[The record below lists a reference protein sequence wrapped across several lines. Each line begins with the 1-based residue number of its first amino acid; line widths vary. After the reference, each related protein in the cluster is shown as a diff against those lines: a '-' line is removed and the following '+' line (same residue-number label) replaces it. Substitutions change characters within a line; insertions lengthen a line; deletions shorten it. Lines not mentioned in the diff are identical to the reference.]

1 MSNSKRKSW
10 EALRHA
16 AELVGAASE
25 TAGLPDDFRNK
36 LIDVLVDLVRAAQ
49 QLRCPGCGC
58 WLDKGGER

>member
-1 MSNSKRKSW
+1 MNNSKQKSW

-25 TAGLPDDFRNK
+25 TAGLPDAFRNK
-36 LIDVLVDLVRAAQ
+36 LIDVLVELVWAAQ

-58 WLDKGGER
+58 WLEKGGER

>member
-1 MSNSKRKSW
+1 MSNSKQNW

-58 WLDKGGER
+58 WLDKEGER